1 MPDTESRRAR
11 HTGDDDIEVL
21 HGNGVHENR
30 LRVHGLNR
38 RLEMQS
44 DQPRRRIGMLT
55 PSSNT
60 VLEPMAMEILRGVP
74 QVSVHFSR
82 LRVTQIS
89 LDEAALQ
96 QFDIDAHLSAA
107 RLLADARVDVI
118 GWNGTSASWTGF
130 DGDARLCAEIER
142 THGVAATTAVLAINE
157 LLEIQEVRRFA
168 LVSPYIGDVQRRI
181 IETYGRAGYECVAER
196 RFEEQVN
203 YAFAEIEDVR
213 IAEAVRQ
220 VSTARPE
227 AVVIM
232 CTNLRSA
239 HLAGALETELG
250 IPILDSIAAF
260 VWKAVRLCGIDTR
273 AITGWGQLF
282 ALAGSLR
289 TQAPRRC
296 EG

>member
-1 MPDTESRRAR
+1 
-11 HTGDDDIEVL
+11 
-21 HGNGVHENR
+21 
-30 LRVHGLNR
+30 
-38 RLEMQS
+38 
-44 DQPRRRIGMLT
+44 MLT

-89 LDEAALQ
+89 LEDSALR
-96 QFDIDAHLSAA
+96 QFDLDAHLGAA

-130 DGDARLCAEIER
+130 EGDERLCADIER
-142 THGVAATTAVLAINE
+142 TYDVAATTAVLAINE
-157 LLEIQEVRRFA
+157 LLEILGVRRFA
-168 LVSPYIGDVQRRI
+168 LVSPYIGAVQRRI
-181 IETYGRAGYECVAER
+181 IETYGSAGYECVAER
-196 RFEEQVN
+196 HFEEQVN
-203 YAFAEIEDVR
+203 YAFAEIEDGR
-213 IAEAVRQ
+213 IAQAVRQ
-220 VSTARPE
+220 VSTAGPE

-239 HLAGALETELG
+239 HLVDALETELG
-250 IPILDSIAAF
+250 IPILDSVAAF

-273 AITGWGQLF
+273 AITGWGHLF
-282 ALAGSLR
+282 SLTGSER
-289 TQAPRRC
+289 TEHDRQSF

>member
-1 MPDTESRRAR
+1 
-11 HTGDDDIEVL
+11 
-21 HGNGVHENR
+21 
-30 LRVHGLNR
+30 
-38 RLEMQS
+38 MQS
-44 DQPRRRIGMLT
+44 DQAPRRIGMLT

-60 VLEPMAMEILRGVP
+60 VLEPMAMDILRGVP

-89 LDEAALQ
+89 LEHAALQ
-96 QFDIDAHLSAA
+96 QFDMDAHLDAA

-130 DGDARLCAEIER
+130 EGDERLCAEIKR
-142 THGVAATTAVLAINE
+142 AHDVAATTAVLAINE
-157 LLEIQEVRRFA
+157 LLEILEVRRFA
-168 LVSPYIGDVQRRI
+168 LVSPYIGAVQQRI
-181 IETYGRAGYECVAER
+181 IETYGDAGYECVAER

-203 YAFAEIEDVR
+203 YAFAEIEDLR

-239 HLAGALETELG
+239 HLVDALEVELG
-250 IPILDSIAAF
+250 IPVIDSVAAF
-260 VWKAVRLCGIDTR
+260 VWKAARLCGIDTGS
-273 AITGWGQLF
+273 ITGWGRLF
-282 ALAGSLR
+282 NLAGSMR
-289 TQAPRRC
+289 TEDRQSS

>member
-1 MPDTESRRAR
+1 
-11 HTGDDDIEVL
+11 
-21 HGNGVHENR
+21 
-30 LRVHGLNR
+30 
-38 RLEMQS
+38 
-44 DQPRRRIGMLT
+44 MLT

-60 VLEPMAMEILRGVP
+60 VLEPMAMDILRGVSH
-74 QVSVHFSR
+74 VSVHFSR

-89 LDEAALQ
+89 LEEAALR
-96 QFDIDAHLSAA
+96 QFDVDAHLRAA

-130 DGDARLCAEIER
+130 EGDERLCTEIER
-142 THGVAATTAVLAINE
+142 THDVAATTAVLAINE
-157 LLEIQEVRRFA
+157 LLELLEVRRFA
-168 LVSPYIGDVQRRI
+168 LVSPYIGAVQRRI
-181 IETYGRAGYECVAER
+181 IETYGSAGYECVAEY

-203 YAFAEIEDVR
+203 YAFAEIEDLR

-239 HLAGALETELG
+239 HLVDALEAELG
-250 IPILDSIAAF
+250 IPVLDSVAAF
-260 VWKAVRLCGIDTR
+260 VWKAARLCGIDTR
-273 AITGWGQLF
+273 CITGWGRLF
-282 ALAGSLR
+282 DLAGSMR
-289 TQAPRRC
+289 AQAPQRS